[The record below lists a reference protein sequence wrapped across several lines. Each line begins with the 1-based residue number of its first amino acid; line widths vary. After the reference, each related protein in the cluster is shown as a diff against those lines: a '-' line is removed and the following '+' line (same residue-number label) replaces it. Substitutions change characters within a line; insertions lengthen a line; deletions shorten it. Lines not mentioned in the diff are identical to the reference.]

1 MPDVRHVECL
11 GALHGEH
18 VAGVVEV
25 FGAAPAKFLDDD
37 VFRRGKPGFALEEVL
52 RRRPEEDAYFYA
64 VHSGSEIDLFFPDTG
79 IGVEV
84 KFQDVPRLTRSMR
97 IPMEDLELKELLVV
111 YPGKREF
118 ELAEGVRA
126 VPLAMM
132 FGGDLGD

>member
-1 MPDVRHVECL
+1 M
-11 GALHGEH
+11 
-18 VAGVVEV
+18 
-25 FGAAPAKFLDDD
+25 
-37 VFRRGKPGFALEEVL
+37 
-52 RRRPEEDAYFYA
+52 
-64 VHSGSEIDLFFPDTG
+64 S
-79 IGVEV
+79 
-84 KFQDVPRLTRSMR
+84 PRLTRSMR